1 MRDPLPESGDHPELI
16 RIVAVGAPVGDD
28 AAGLVLGARLLTD
41 PPPQCEVRVRVRP
54 GLGLLDDFDGA
65 GAVLVV
71 DAVRSGAAPGTLV
84 AFDLLA
90 APTARP
96 RGKASSHGIG
106 VADAIALGRALDR
119 LPSRLDFLGIEVG
132 SVVPEQAPGAAVR
145 QALDAAEVR
154 VRAWVRAVSAA
165 RGRSVAES

>member
-28 AAGLVLGARLLTD
+28 AAGLVLGARLQTA
-41 PPPQCEVRVRVRP
+41 PPPTSEVRVRVRP
-54 GLGLLDDFDGA
+54 GLGLLDEFEGA
-65 GAVLVV
+65 AAVLVV

-84 AFDLLA
+84 ALDLLA

-119 LPSRLDFLGIEVG
+119 LPPRLDFLGIEVG
-132 SVVPEQAPGAAVR
+132 RVVAEQDPCAAVR
-145 QALDAAEVR
+145 QALDAAEAW
-154 VRAWVRAVSAA
+154 VRAWVCAVRGG
-165 RGRSVAES
+165 RGRSAAQS